1 MRYIRGK
8 TFAEAYKNLLDE
20 VYNHFEY
27 ETAPRGMNIREILN
41 CAVMI
46 DNPYSNLF
54 KNEVRTLPLKYLKKE
69 LALYL
74 SGRNDAEGFT
84 EASKFW
90 KKIANDDGTIN
101 SAYGNLIFKMVDTP
115 NKFTQWNWALTSLVK
130 DKDSR
135 QAVMHFNRP
144 AHQYF
149 GVKDFPC
156 TLEMIFHIR
165 NNKLDATTV
174 MRSNDIIKGTTFDI
188 PFFMLVQQIML
199 TALKNAYPTLQ
210 MGTYT
215 HIAHSMHLYESDF
228 ELVKNMLEKP
238 FEEDE
243 MPRITSGNHLLEDS
257 PIIELI
263 TRGEKFEDEVV
274 FADNNEFIH
283 WLSEV
288 NQ

>member
-115 NKFTQWNWALTSLVK
+115 NKFTQWTWALTSLIN

-165 NNKLDATTV
+165 NDRLNATTV

-238 FEEDE
+238 FEDDE
-243 MPRITSGNHLLEDS
+243 MPRITNGNHLLEDS

-263 TRGEKFEDEVV
+263 TKGEKFEDEVV